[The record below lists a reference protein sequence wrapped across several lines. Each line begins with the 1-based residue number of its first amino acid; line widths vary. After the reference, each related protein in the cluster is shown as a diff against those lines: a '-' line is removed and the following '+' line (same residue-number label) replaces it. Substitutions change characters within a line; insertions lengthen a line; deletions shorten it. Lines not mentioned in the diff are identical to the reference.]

1 MIAPLAVTL
10 GDPAGIGPEI
20 VGKAWDA
27 RHDATLPCFFA
38 VGNETAL
45 RRVWSGP
52 IATIG
57 SPAEAQTMYEG
68 YSRWEGAE
76 VMQQGIIA
84 MGHDGIT
91 HIGGGRVQADGVTLR
106 GELAVNGKGGF

>member
-20 VGKAWDA
+20 VGKAWEA
-27 RHDATLPCFFA
+27 RHEAQLPCFFA

-52 IATIG
+52 IAAIG
-57 SPAEAQTMYEG
+57 SPAEAQ
-68 YSRWEGAE
+68 
-76 VMQQGIIA
+76 VMFA
-84 MGHDGIT
+84 T
-91 HIGGGRVQADGVTLR
+91 ALPLLPVADCDDAHAGCPTKFVH
-106 GELAVNGKGGF
+106 